1 MPEAQASLRRYLAE
15 GSKIIQKVDPLS
27 GSTQPNES
35 FHAVKGKYTDKRLNF
50 TTSTE
55 ARFALG
61 VIFSPNRG
69 TRTGKTSYANPQTFP
84 HSRQKAARCFGTW
97 NQNANGKMR
106 KGKKNR
112 KEERARN
119 RKCDAGKHR
128 LGPQGRG
135 QLLLQEIA

>member
-27 GSTQPNES
+27 GSTQANES
-35 FHAVKGKYTDKRLNF
+35 FHAVKGKYTDKRLNA

-69 TRTGKTSYANPQTFP
+69 TRAGKASYVNPWTFP
-84 HSRQKAARCFGTW
+84 DSRQNAARSSGSG
-97 NQNANGKMR
+97 NQNASEKIR
-106 KGKKNR
+106 K
-112 KEERARN
+112 
-119 RKCDAGKHR
+119 
-128 LGPQGRG
+128 
-135 QLLLQEIA
+135 